1 MTARCSTPG
10 RVPNSALSDA
20 PRGAAHSV
28 IPSIAPS
35 FHGAD
40 NPEQHNQDQ
49 YSFTD
54 HDVLARVFWF
64 WTLFLVSLVPLLIA
78 VFMSKF
84 G

>member
-1 MTARCSTPG
+1 MTTQDRQRGHTVHPAFT
-10 RVPNSALSDA
+10 

-28 IPSIAPS
+28 VPAIAPP
-35 FHGAD
+35 FHGAGD
-40 NPEQHNQDQ
+40 PEQHNQHQ
-49 YSFTD
+49 HSFTD

-78 VFMSKF
+78 VFMSKY